1 MLEYR
6 AELLRFLLARRAAE
20 DEAQDILQDLFI
32 KVGTLQC
39 GPIGEP
45 RAYLYKMTANLL
57 FDRRR
62 SAARRAN
69 RERDWTQA
77 QLGSEEEIDA
87 SPSVEQSM
95 IARDELARVS
105 AAIAALPERTAEV
118 LRLYRIDEVAQKDIA
133 LRIGIS
139 LSAVEK
145 HLQRAYRAV
154 SEIRARLDAETE
166 LAWRPSGDDGS
177 DVS

>member
-1 MLEYR
+1 
-6 AELLRFLLARRAAE
+6 
-20 DEAQDILQDLFI
+20 
-32 KVGTLQC
+32 
-39 GPIGEP
+39 
-45 RAYLYKMTANLL
+45 MTANLL

-62 SAARRAN
+62 SAARRSN
-69 RERDWTQA
+69 RERDWTAA
-77 QLGSEEEIDA
+77 QLGPEEEVDS
-87 SPSVEQSM
+87 SPSVEQAL

-118 LRLYRIDEVAQKDIA
+118 LRLYRIDGVAQKDIA

-154 SEIRARLDAETE
+154 TLARVELDADIP
-166 LAWRPSGDDGS
+166 PSRRS
-177 DVS
+177 